1 MGTAKL
7 DILGLKTLSII
18 EKTLKHLNKDVDWLY
33 KTFELEDPKIY
44 KMLSKG
50 NTDCIFQL
58 ESDMFK
64 SMLKNMKPT
73 SFDDISVAT
82 SIGRPGPLSAG
93 LDKQY
98 IACKNG
104 KTNIE
109 YPIHSIE
116 NILNNTYGVIAY
128 QEQL

>member
-1 MGTAKL
+1 MYKILAQAK
-7 DILGLKTLSII
+7 
-18 EKTLKHLNKDVDWLY
+18 
-33 KTFELEDPKIY
+33 
-44 KMLSKG
+44 
-50 NTDCIFQL
+50 TDCVFQL

-104 KTNIE
+104 KSTIE
-109 YPIHSIE
+109 YPIHGIE
-116 NILNNTYGVIAY
+116 NILDNTYGIIAY
-128 QEQL
+128 QEQLWLTYGSLYSNI